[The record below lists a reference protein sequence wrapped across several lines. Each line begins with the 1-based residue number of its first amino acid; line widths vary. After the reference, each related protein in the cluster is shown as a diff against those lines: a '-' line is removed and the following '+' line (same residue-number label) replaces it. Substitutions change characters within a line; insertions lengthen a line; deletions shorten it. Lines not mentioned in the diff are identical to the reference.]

1 MRSLHIIKWMHIKRY
16 TYWTYICTCGCMG
29 FPGHASCKNPPA
41 NAEGIR
47 DTGSVPGWGRSPG
60 GGLGNSLQYSC
71 LENPRDRRAWGA
83 TVHRVAEL
91 EWLKWLSTCSVCM
104 YLITFTITRPIQLLN
119 YLSPKMMLLAFKMK
133 LFAWCLVGVPQ
144 RSMIGLEAKEIWAPG
159 IHTHKNVKHVTFS
172 LIASSQTGSK
182 AYLTGW
188 LDYTL
193 FWGEWTELYFL
204 RYGSLFVCLL
214 IRVVLLA
221 MYERWNNCKRG

>member
-1 MRSLHIIKWMHIKRY
+1 MRSLHLIKWMHIKRY
-16 TYWTYICTCGCMG
+16 TYWTYTCTCGCMG

-104 YLITFTITRPIQLLN
+104 YLTTFTIT
-119 YLSPKMMLLAFKMK
+119 SPEKPPLQSTMDDGH
-133 LFAWCLVGVPQ
+133 CLVCGVK
-144 RSMIGLEAKEIWAPG
+144 GLWVKLLYLLINISVCFHEFLTFLHVLWAEA
-159 IHTHKNVKHVTFS
+159 
-172 LIASSQTGSK
+172 
-182 AYLTGW
+182 LTAVV
-188 LDYTL
+188 LDYL
-193 FWGEWTELYFL
+193 FRDICIMNRLR
-204 RYGSLFVCLL
+204 RYG
-214 IRVVLLA
+214 
-221 MYERWNNCKRG
+221 

>member
-104 YLITFTITRPIQLLN
+104 YLITFTITSPEKPPLQSTMDDGHCLVCGVKGLWVKLLYLLINISVTLPQCYLLRQWIKKFIHQSPSKGLWVCRRISLLN
-119 YLSPKMMLLAFKMK
+119 FL
-133 LFAWCLVGVPQ
+133 
-144 RSMIGLEAKEIWAPG
+144 KEY
-159 IHTHKNVKHVTFS
+159 V
-172 LIASSQTGSK
+172 SK
-182 AYLTGW
+182 AYLEKNPTNPGI
-188 LDYTL
+188 
-193 FWGEWTELYFL
+193 
-204 RYGSLFVCLL
+204 RIQSLFFGQHLWIFRDSC
-214 IRVVLLA
+214 
-221 MYERWNNCKRG
+221 